1 MPPVSSA
8 FWSVLLKF
16 IPKRASV
23 WEPLGKAYAA
33 IVGGADPTKTMQ
45 DAGKTINEAI
55 AASSG
60 G

>member
-1 MPPVSSA
+1 
-8 FWSVLLKF
+8 
-16 IPKRASV
+16 V

-45 DAGKTINEAI
+45 DAGKTINDAI
-55 AASSG
+55 KAAG